1 MSKEEGSLNLFSGDK
16 DCLNIVTEKN
26 SDDFDIK
33 SESLIF
39 KDSKS

>member
-26 SDDFDIK
+26 SDDFDIYK
-33 SESLIF
+33 KNMF
-39 KDSKS
+39 